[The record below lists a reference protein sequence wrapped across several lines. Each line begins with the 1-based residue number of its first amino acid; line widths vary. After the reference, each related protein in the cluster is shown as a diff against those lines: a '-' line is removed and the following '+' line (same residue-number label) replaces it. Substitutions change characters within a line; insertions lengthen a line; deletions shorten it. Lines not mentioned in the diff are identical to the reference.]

1 MKRYRN
7 NPFAIKLFQAL
18 IDAEMTQK
26 QLAELTGLTQVSISR
41 YICGD
46 RIPNSA
52 VAKKLAD
59 ALGVSVDS
67 LCILDAVKY
76 RIEKDYE
83 LNGFISKQAVID
95 AILGDGPPEPHYP
108 SWYVEK
114 IKQL

>member
-18 IDAEMTQK
+18 VDAEMTQK

-46 RIPNSA
+46 RVPSPA
-52 VAKKLAD
+52 VAKKIAD
-59 ALGVSVDS
+59 ALDVPVNS
-67 LCILDAVKY
+67 LRIWDAMKCK
-76 RIEKDYE
+76 IKDCDD
-83 LNGFISKQAVID
+83 LVSKQVVID

>member
-18 IDAEMTQK
+18 VDVEMTQK

-59 ALGVSVDS
+59 ALDIPVDS
-67 LCILDAVKY
+67 LCIWDAMKCK
-76 RIEKDYE
+76 IKDCDD
-83 LNGFISKQAVID
+83 LVSKQVVID

>member
-18 IDAEMTQK
+18 VDAEMTQK

-59 ALGVSVDS
+59 ALDIPVDS
-67 LCILDAVKY
+67 LRIWDAMKY
-76 RIEKDYE
+76 KIKGCDD
-83 LNGFISKQAVID
+83 LVSKQVVID
-95 AILGDGPPEPHYP
+95 VILGDGPPEPHYP

>member
-18 IDAEMTQK
+18 VDAEMTQK

-59 ALGVSVDS
+59 ALDIPVDS
-67 LCILDAVKY
+67 LHIWDAMKCK
-76 RIEKDYE
+76 IKDCDD
-83 LNGFISKQAVID
+83 LVSKQVVID